1 METAFIIITILLVLY
16 SLLAVI
22 DGVYLHLF
30 KYRLQERPESK
41 LEHLT
46 HTVRAFLFSGI
57 LITLF
62 IQIHD
67 NRFFYLGMAMV
78 LLDILVLLVD
88 AYTEKDSR
96 AFMGGLPRWEYILH
110 LLVNGF
116 HFAAI
121 AVFLVL
127 KINITAEG
135 FVLNQ
140 HFESIQSY
148 STFQFVVINLLPGS
162 LLISLLHV
170 LVYSSKVSSFIKN
183 IKLSCC

>member
-1 METAFIIITILLVLY
+1 METAFILVTILLALY

-22 DGVYLHLF
+22 DGVYLHLYR
-30 KYRLQERPESK
+30 YRLQERAESK

-46 HTVRAFLFSGI
+46 HTIRAFLFSGI

-62 IQIHD
+62 IQMDD
-67 NRFFYLGMAMV
+67 NRFFYLGMVMV

-96 AFMGGLPRWEYILH
+96 AFMGGLPRWEYMLH
-110 LLVNGF
+110 LMVNGF

-127 KINITAEG
+127 KINITSDG

-140 HFESIQSY
+140 QFEGIQSY
-148 STFQFVVINLLPGS
+148 AVFQLVAVNLLPGAV
-162 LLISLLHV
+162 LISLLHV
-170 LVYSSKVSSFIKN
+170 LVYSSKVNSFIKN
-183 IKLSCC
+183 IRLNCC

>member
-1 METAFIIITILLVLY
+1 METAFILVTILLVLY

-22 DGVYLHLF
+22 DGVYFHLYRYQLHD
-30 KYRLQERPESK
+30 RAESQ

-46 HTVRAFLFSGI
+46 HTIRAFLFSGI

-62 IQIHD
+62 IQIND

-88 AYTEKDSR
+88 AYSEKDSR
-96 AFMGGLPRWEYILH
+96 AFMGGLPRWEYMLH
-110 LLVNGF
+110 LMVNGF

-127 KINITAEG
+127 KINITTDG

-140 HFESIQSY
+140 HFEGIQSY
-148 STFQFVVINLLPGS
+148 PIFQFVAINLLPGS

-170 LVYSSKVSSFIKN
+170 LVYSSRVSAFMKRIRF
-183 IKLSCC
+183 SCC

>member
-1 METAFIIITILLVLY
+1 METAFILLTLLLVLY

-22 DGVYLHLF
+22 DGVYLHLYR
-30 KYRLQERPESK
+30 YRLQERTESR

-46 HTVRAFLFSGI
+46 HTIRAFLFSGI
-57 LITLF
+57 LMTLF
-62 IQIHD
+62 IPMDD
-67 NRFFYLGMAMV
+67 NRFFYLGMGMV

-121 AVFLVL
+121 ALFLAL
-127 KINITAEG
+127 KINATADG

-140 HFESIQSY
+140 QFESIQSY
-148 STFQFVVINLLPGS
+148 HAFQFVVMNLLPGS

-170 LVYSSKVSSFIKN
+170 LVYSAKVNSFIKN
-183 IKLSCC
+183 IRFSCC